1 MPTFAVMGALHDPA
15 TGRGA
20 SRRNREKLNA
30 VYDYAFKG
38 LEIMHAAGVK
48 TGFGTDLLADQH
60 VLQGTEFTLR
70 SQVLPAVDIL
80 RSATSVNA
88 ELLGEEHQLGQI
100 APGYYADLL
109 VVNGNPLKNIELLA
123 SNGADID
130 VIMRNGERI
139 R

>member
-1 MPTFAVMGALHDPA
+1 M
-15 TGRGA
+15 
-20 SRRNREKLNA
+20 
-30 VYDYAFKG
+30 
-38 LEIMHAAGVK
+38 K

-88 ELLGEEHQLGQI
+88 ELLGEEHQLGQLD
-100 APGYYADLL
+100 PGYYADLL

>member
-1 MPTFAVMGALHDPA
+1 
-15 TGRGA
+15 
-20 SRRNREKLNA
+20 
-30 VYDYAFKG
+30 
-38 LEIMHAAGVK
+38 MHAAGVK

-60 VLQGTEFTLR
+60 VLQGTEFTIR

-88 ELLGEEHQLGQI
+88 QLLGEEHQLGQI